1 MFCRSLFRLPWW
13 NFQTEH
19 RQRCVLMYGGA
30 RVKNTHNANHRIFV
44 KKFRRNAFP
53 NRTRHHWSVSMTG
66 VAGQRPRRMPWPYD
80 LTSMIFNQP
89 RQGSD
94 KIGYVVGTGM
104 LKTAVVAANH
114 MVYYPKFNQ
123 RVARTSRFFAHDE
136 DLACV
141 EGDLV
146 HIKQCRKIS
155 KYKHYYVF
163 SILEPNV
170 EGRERLK
177 LGLKAVPPPL
187 FGYPVSRRIV
197 KLNLSKAEA
206 TPAKLSAAIQEHV
219 QDAYRFAGPTPD
231 NPRASI
237 LSGADSFEEVNKMIA
252 PNAPATPAIEA
263 REEDNDLPPSLKGA
277 VGDFEEIE
285 EDTRNKKGENFWME
299 QEPKGQYNFKGFR
312 KSP

>member
-1 MFCRSLFRLPWW
+1 M
-13 NFQTEH
+13 
-19 RQRCVLMYGGA
+19 MYGGA

-44 KKFRRNAFP
+44 KKYKRNAFP
-53 NRTRHHWSVSMTG
+53 NRTRHHWAVSMTG
-66 VAGQRPRRMPWPYD
+66 VVGQRPRRMPWPYD

-163 SILEPNV
+163 SILEPNI

-197 KLNLSKAEA
+197 KLNLSSTEG
-206 TPAKLSAAIQEHV
+206 TQEKLSAAVQEHV
-219 QDAYRFAGPTPD
+219 QDAYRFAGSTSD
-231 NPRASI
+231 QPRANLMDS
-237 LSGADSFEEVNKMIA
+237 DSFDEVNKMVA
-252 PNAPATPAIEA
+252 ANAAVTGHLDNDSDPLPGVLEGSSKAIEFSEE
-263 REEDNDLPPSLKGA
+263 EEDS
-277 VGDFEEIE
+277 
-285 EDTRNKKGENFWME
+285 RHKKGEDYWMNL
-299 QEPKGQYNFKGFR
+299 EPKEKYDFR
-312 KSP
+312 NLTKSP

>member
-1 MFCRSLFRLPWW
+1 M
-13 NFQTEH
+13 
-19 RQRCVLMYGGA
+19 MYGGA

-44 KKFRRNAFP
+44 KKFKRNAFP
-53 NRTRHHWSVSMTG
+53 NRTRHHWAVSMTG
-66 VAGQRPRRMPWPYD
+66 VVGQRPHRMPWPYD

-104 LKTAVVAANH
+104 LKTAVVASNH

-146 HIKQCRKIS
+146 HIKQSRKIS

-163 SILEPNV
+163 SILEPNI

-197 KLNLSKAEA
+197 KLNLTNKEG
-206 TPAKLSAAIQEHV
+206 TEEKLSAAIQEHV
-219 QDAYRFAGPTPD
+219 QDAYRFAGPTSD
-231 NPRASI
+231 QPRANM
-237 LSGADSFEEVNKMIA
+237 LNADSFDEVNKMIA
-252 PNAPATPAIEA
+252 PNAPVTPSIGGG
-263 REEDNDLPPSLKGA
+263 EDASGA
-277 VGDFEEIE
+277 AVLEGSSVGKQFGDIE
-285 EDTRNKKGENFWME
+285 EDHRHKKGEDYWMNL
-299 QEPKGQYNFKGFR
+299 EPKDKYDFKSFK

>member
-1 MFCRSLFRLPWW
+1 M
-13 NFQTEH
+13 
-19 RQRCVLMYGGA
+19 
-30 RVKNTHNANHRIFV
+30 KNTHNANHRIFV

-66 VAGQRPRRMPWPYD
+66 VSGQRPRRMPWPYD
-80 LTSMIFNQP
+80 ITSMIFNQP
-89 RQGSD
+89 QQGSD

-123 RVARTSRFFAHDE
+123 RVSRTSRFFAHDE

-146 HIKQCRKIS
+146 HIKQSRKIS

-163 SILEPNV
+163 SILEPNI

-197 KLNLSKAEA
+197 KLNLSNREG
-206 TPAKLSAAIQEHV
+206 TEEKLSAVVQEHV
-219 QDAYRFAGPTPD
+219 QDAYRFAGPTS
-231 NPRASI
+231 NTPRANI
-237 LSGADSFEEVNKMIA
+237 VGTESFNEVNRMIA
-252 PNAPATPAIEA
+252 PNASPTPDAVAGGDEEMRHLRGA
-263 REEDNDLPPSLKGA
+263 AAEFDNVEEDQ
-277 VGDFEEIE
+277 
-285 EDTRNKKGENFWME
+285 RYKKGEDYWMNL
-299 QEPKGQYNFKGFR
+299 EPKEKYDFKKFN

>member
-1 MFCRSLFRLPWW
+1 
-13 NFQTEH
+13 
-19 RQRCVLMYGGA
+19 
-30 RVKNTHNANHRIFV
+30 
-44 KKFRRNAFP
+44 
-53 NRTRHHWSVSMTG
+53 
-66 VAGQRPRRMPWPYD
+66 MPWPYD
-80 LTSMIFNQP
+80 LTSLIFNQP

-94 KIGYVVGTGM
+94 KIGYVVGTSM
-104 LKTAVVAANH
+104 LKTAVVATNH

-123 RVARTSRFFAHDE
+123 RVSRTKRFFAHDE

-197 KLNLSKAEA
+197 KLNLTSTEG
-206 TPAKLSAAIQEHV
+206 TQEKLAAAIQEHV
-219 QDAYRFAGPTPD
+219 QDAYRFSGPTPD
-231 NPRASI
+231 QPRNR
-237 LSGADSFEEVNKMIA
+237 LADPVTFEDANNMIA
-252 PNAPATPAIEA
+252 PNAPAAA
-263 REEDNDLPPSLKGA
+263 ALGASDSPPLLDRGEYTE
-277 VGDFEEIE
+277 VEQ
-285 EDTRNKKGENFWME
+285 DTRNKKGDDYWMNL
-299 QEPKGQYNFKGFR
+299 QPKEKYDFKSFK